1 MERMERAGLL
11 NAIVCEAS
19 RGSIIWSLVFGIW
32 SLLFGIEVESIAE
45 QLFLRHYETF
55 PRMSKED
62 AKGLTL

>member
-1 MERMERAGLL
+1 MERAGLL

-19 RGSIIWSLVFGIW
+19 RGSIIW